1 MEVCYTYE
9 LPKHTRADTHTKK
22 KKKRNIQ
29 VEHHCIIKD
38 SLVFI

>member
-22 KKKRNIQ
+22 KKRNIQ

>member
-22 KKKRNIQ
+22 KKK
-29 VEHHCIIKD
+29 ETYKSSIIA
-38 SLVFI
+38 